1 MKHKAEFSNAGSSND
16 ILDNGAAAAPRWAE
30 LVATFFG
37 IGRLRPGPGTWASA
51 ATVVLWWLITR
62 WIGAYWQPWAAIL
75 LALLAI
81 AVGIPAATRVSRAS
95 GSKDPQCVVILEVDG
110 QLIAVIALPI
120 SWKSLL
126 RGFILFRGVDIVK
139 QPLLRRLMQLTVGIG
154 NVVNDAAA

>member
-1 MKHKAEFSNAGSSND
+1 MRACETGSGFGCAGGTPARQPARTPALLSMKHKAEFSNAGSSND

-95 GSKDPQCVVILEVDG
+95 GSKDRSEEHTSELQ
-110 QLIAVIALPI
+110 
-120 SWKSLL
+120 SLAYL
-126 RGFILFRGVDIVK
+126 VCR
-139 QPLLRRLMQLTVGIG
+139 
-154 NVVNDAAA
+154 